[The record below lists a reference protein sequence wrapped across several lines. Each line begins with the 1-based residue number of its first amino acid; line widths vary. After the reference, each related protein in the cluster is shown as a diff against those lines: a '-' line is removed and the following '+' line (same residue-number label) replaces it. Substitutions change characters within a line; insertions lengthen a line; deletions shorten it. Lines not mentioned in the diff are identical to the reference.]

1 MARKKQ
7 TETNG
12 ECGSS
17 DPCKKEVHL
26 DEKWERVESIRVELI
41 ILFISSIDETKIY
54 LINWKIAE
62 GQ

>member
-1 MARKKQ
+1 M
-7 TETNG
+7 
-12 ECGSS
+12 
-17 DPCKKEVHL
+17 
-26 DEKWERVESIRVELI
+26 EKSREQSIRVELI